1 MSFGEPINW
10 LQTRR
15 VCCQFIKVDEPPG
28 QLIQRI
34 AGLVSL
40 FGSDWLTLRHIT
52 LRTEAMSHSNQE
64 FMKKSTVLA
73 AFVALF
79 AFASCS
85 DNSQNTAESHDHDH
99 EHHDAMAHG
108 DNLPAAGTVVVETP
122 SYTSVPEPMQR
133 NLSQMLDEYIT
144 LTGALV
150 EADADAAKEAASA
163 VLNSANAMPV
173 ATIDGEQ
180 KAYAEKQIDIVRNSS
195 AAIAGTADLAEQRN
209 NLEALSEAVF
219 SLTKAFNATDEKVY
233 YQHCPMVNNNQGAYW
248 VSTNSEIRNPYF
260 GSSMLKC
267 GSNEEVYN

>member
-1 MSFGEPINW
+1 M
-10 LQTRR
+10 
-15 VCCQFIKVDEPPG
+15 
-28 QLIQRI
+28 
-34 AGLVSL
+34 
-40 FGSDWLTLRHIT
+40 LR
-52 LRTEAMSHSNQE
+52 LKAMSHSNLE
-64 FMKKSTVLA
+64 FMKKSTVFA
-73 AFVALF
+73 AFLALF

-85 DNSQNTAESHDHDH
+85 DNSQNTAASHDH
-99 EHHDAMAHG
+99 EHHEGMAHG
-108 DNLPAAGTVVVETP
+108 DNLPAAGTVVVEAP
-122 SYTSVPEPMQR
+122 SYTSVPEPVQQ

-163 VLNSANAMPV
+163 VLTSANALPV
-173 ATIDGEQ
+173 ATLEGEQ
-180 KAYAEKQIDIVRNSS
+180 KAYAEKQIDMVRNSS

-219 SLTKAFNATDEKVY
+219 SLTKAFNATQEKVY

-248 VSTNSEIRNPYF
+248 VSVKPEIRNPYF